1 MSCPENEIR
10 TPEEAVAALMSG
22 NRRYV
27 RGEMLHPHQA
37 ASRRDA
43 VAGGQ
48 NPFAVVVG
56 CADSRVPPEVL
67 FDQGIGDLFVIRV
80 AGNVVDDFVLGSVEY
95 AVAHL
100 GTPLVMVLGHSSCGA
115 VTATVEGGSHDGAI
129 GSLIDAIAPAVE
141 EVRGIPGDL
150 LSNAIARNAERAV
163 EALCASSIVIDARD
177 RGDLRV
183 MPACYCLASGVV
195 TTID

>member
-1 MSCPENEIR
+1 
-10 TPEEAVAALMSG
+10 MSG

-27 RGEMLHPHQA
+27 RGEMLHPHQG

-56 CADSRVPPEVL
+56 CADSRVPPEIL

-100 GTPLVMVLGHSSCGA
+100 GTPLVMVIAHTSCGA
-115 VTATVEGGSHDGAI
+115 VTAIVEGGSHDGAI
-129 GSLIDAIAPAVE
+129 GSLIAAIAPAVE
-141 EVRGIPGDL
+141 EVRGAPGDL
-150 LSNAIARNAERAV
+150 LSNAISRNAERAV
-163 EALCASSIVIDARD
+163 EALCASPIVTDARD
-177 RGDLRV
+177 RGALRV
-183 MPACYCLASGVV
+183 MAACYDLASGTVSA
-195 TTID
+195 TE